1 MQKNFRHEL
10 EVRDYELDAQGVVN
24 NAVYVSYLEVGR
36 HKYCAANGLDL
47 LSVEARGY
55 RFMLAALSI
64 RYHQPLHSGMKFY
77 VTALPYL
84 QGKLKLIFKQGI
96 YRLDNDDCIASA
108 EATVICYDIA
118 RAKPCSPAPF
128 IDSLGIAYDSK

>member
-64 RYHQPLHSGMKFY
+64 RYRQSLRSGMKFY
-77 VTALPYL
+77 VTAVPRYH
-84 QGKLKLIFKQGI
+84 GKLKLVFEQGI
-96 YRLDNDDCIASA
+96 YLVDDDTCIATA
-108 EATVICYDIA
+108 EATVICYDIS
-118 RAKPCSPAPF
+118 RQRPCSPAPL
-128 IDSLGIAYDSK
+128 IDCLGINQ